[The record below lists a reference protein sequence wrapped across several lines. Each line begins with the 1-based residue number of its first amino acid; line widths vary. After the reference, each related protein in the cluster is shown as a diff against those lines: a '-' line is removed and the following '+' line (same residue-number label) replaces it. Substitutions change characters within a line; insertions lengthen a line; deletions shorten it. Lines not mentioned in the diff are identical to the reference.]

1 MANMLNYIK
10 WRGDLSFDEAP
21 FCEVDSLILSQIC
34 YVDFEGIVSPS
45 LNETITLSE
54 ATKGYLR
61 RHAGEKAYLG
71 AIIPKEIILLMSKA
85 ACSKRFSKIEL
96 CGHVNL
102 VLDDLEMQFS
112 ATTFILKKN
121 MLFVAFRGTDDTLV
135 GWKENF
141 NMSFMHPVPAQTESV
156 SYLESVMASRKEK
169 NVIVGGHSKGGNLA
183 VYALTKASK
192 KTKARV
198 KEAYNHDGP
207 GFSREFIESPDYDE
221 VRSRIRTILPQT
233 AVVGMLLEHEER
245 YDVIKSNQTGL
256 FQHDSFSWE
265 VLGPNFIHLDTVTK
279 ESKFIDKTIKKW
291 LSTMPAEERE
301 RFVEN
306 LYTSLSV
313 QGAKTLTDLSTNKAK
328 IIKVWSG
335 LDAGTREAALKYIKL
350 LFRETAKGVLK
361 KKSSADK
368 KKTPAKKS
376 PRAKT

>member
-1 MANMLNYIK
+1 MANMLDYID
-10 WRGDLSFDEAP
+10 WRGDLTFDEAP

-45 LNETITLSE
+45 LKETTTLS
-54 ATKGYLR
+54 AAAKGYLR

-71 AIIPKEIILLMSKA
+71 AIVPKEIILLMSRA
-85 ACSKRFSKIEL
+85 ASSKRFSKIEM

-102 VLDDLEMQFS
+102 VLDDVEMQFS
-112 ATTFILKKN
+112 ATTFIVKKG
-121 MLFVAFRGTDDTLV
+121 MVFVAFRGTDDTLV

-156 SYLESVMASRKEK
+156 AYLESVIASRKEK
-169 NVIVGGHSKGGNLA
+169 EVIVGGHSKGGNLA
-183 VYALTKASK
+183 VYAFTKASK

-279 ESKFIDKTIKKW
+279 ESKLIDKTIREW

-301 RFVEN
+301 SFVEN
-306 LYTSLSV
+306 LYASLSA
-313 QGAKTLTDLSTNKAK
+313 QGAKTLTDLSSDKAK

-335 LDAGTREAALKYIKL
+335 LDAASRSTALKYIKL
-350 LFRETAKGVLK
+350 LFTETAKDILK
-361 KKSSADK
+361 KKDSANK
-368 KKTPAKKS
+368 NTLAKKS
-376 PRAKT
+376 PHPKT